1 MKPSPTLCHRVRFT
15 TKQVGRGFYRGTRT
29 GAMGAH
35 TEWGGYLIDWRRVR
49 HYNVPDLKDFKLTP
63 FVTSEMDPTPRWH
76 RTETGEKTEPKLVD
90 GIEYLWDWKNK
101 NYQEYDEIIQY
112 QAEQAR
118 SLVQEP
124 ATTGNGSAE
133 DLMVAEPSTA
143 EATSEKAEPSRSV
156 NP

>member
-1 MKPSPTLCHRVRFT
+1 M
-15 TKQVGRGFYRGTRT
+15 
-29 GAMGAH
+29 
-35 TEWGGYLIDWRRVR
+35 
-49 HYNVPDLKDFKLTP
+49 
-63 FVTSEMDPTPRWH
+63 
-76 RTETGEKTEPKLVD
+76 D